1 MKSTLHSLGITL
13 TALAFAACA
22 QAERTTV
29 VKAAPAGARF
39 DGSGRVAMHAGE
51 PCAPQIMFD
60 LQIATLPKKF
70 IWLAAPMNDS
80 KLLTAAA
87 RRHAR
92 VHVSGVWRRGQER
105 GCSYVNVTEVTPAR

>member
-1 MKSTLHSLGITL
+1 MKTIRHSLGITFI
-13 TALAFAACA
+13 ALAFAACA

-29 VKAAPAGARF
+29 VKAASAGARF
-39 DGSGRVAMHAGE
+39 DGDGRVSMHPGE

-60 LQIATLPKKF
+60 LQVATLPKKWV
-70 IWLAAPMNDS
+70 WLAAPMKDS
-80 KLLTAAA
+80 KILTTAA

-105 GCSYVNVTEVTPAR
+105 GCSYVNVTQVAPAR